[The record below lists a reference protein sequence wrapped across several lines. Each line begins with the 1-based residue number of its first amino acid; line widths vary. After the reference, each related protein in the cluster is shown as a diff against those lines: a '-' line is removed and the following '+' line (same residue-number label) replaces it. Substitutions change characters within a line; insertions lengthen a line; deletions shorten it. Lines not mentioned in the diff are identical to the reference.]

1 MKKLLCKAGQSTM
14 EYVIVLTAI
23 IAAILFAAVTFIK
36 PSVNRV
42 YNESSSRME
51 GASVAFLNK
60 LGGPVNITGTGT
72 SGTSTGT
79 STGTTTGTTSGTSVS
94 F

>member
-36 PSVNRV
+36 PSVNKV
-42 YNESSSRME
+42 YNETSSRMD
-51 GASVAFLNK
+51 AATTFYMNK
-60 LGGPVNITGTGT
+60 LGIAQAPTGGATGAT
-72 SGTSTGT
+72 GSTG
-79 STGTTTGTTSGTSVS
+79 GSGVS

>member
-36 PSVNRV
+36 PSVNRM
-42 YNESSSRME
+42 YNETSSRMDT
-51 GASVAFLNK
+51 ATTFFLNK
-60 LGGPVNITGTGT
+60 LGGPVNISGTGAAAGAAGAGAAAGAAGA
-72 SGTSTGT
+72 GTGS
-79 STGTTTGTTSGTSVS
+79 S

>member
-42 YNESSSRME
+42 YNQTSSTMDTQS
-51 GASVAFLNK
+51 SFFLNK
-60 LGGPVNITGTGT
+60 VGVPQNGIPTGTGGTGTGT
-72 SGTSTGT
+72 TG
-79 STGTTTGTTSGTSVS
+79 GTTSGTGGAVG